1 MLKREKILM
10 IFLMMLSFVSFFTTK
25 AEAAEEKG
33 DIIKQIY
40 LTDSNGNRPTD
51 DTFDKK
57 DTLRVNVI
65 WSVPDNSTVNGD
77 YFAFTLPDIL
87 AVNKDLNF
95 DLTDQSGE
103 IVAKA
108 HLDSQTKRV
117 VVTFNEYVETHSNVR
132 GTMFFNAKFDKDKI
146 DGEGD
151 HHLEFTEDDGTIFND
166 DIHVTDEDDIFDRG
180 DEILRKFGY
189 FDANDPNLIHW
200 VIRVNVKGIDIHDA
214 MLTDEIGEGHSLVR
228 DSLKV
233 SKLKYKV
240 IDGKLEYEDMHDVTS
255 ESNIEIPNDNK
266 FIIYFGDILGGDG
279 YYINYDTRLVGD
291 GNTSNSYTN
300 KASLIGNDEEV
311 VEDSETHKVDDGGGD
326 AKGDTGSLKII
337 KKDSE
342 DEEKLL
348 SGAEFNILDS
358 NEEVVAHLI
367 TNESGE
373 AIVKDLKYGDYQLI
387 ETKAPEGYEIDE
399 TPIDFTISEE
409 KENILLEIK
418 NTKSDIVEPLGNLE
432 LIKVDS
438 KDKEKRLSGAE
449 FDVLDSNKEVVAH
462 VVTDKNGKA
471 IVKELKYGNYQLIET
486 KAPDGYELDKTPV
499 KFSINEKTSVAK
511 LKITNVKKELNQD
524 NKNTENGSGD
534 NKEETIREELPKT
547 NEDSTLSNIL
557 LIVGLVGVSIQSV
570 FILKKFKL

>member
-1 MLKREKILM
+1 M
-10 IFLMMLSFVSFFTTK
+10 
-25 AEAAEEKG
+25 
-33 DIIKQIY
+33 
-40 LTDSNGNRPTD
+40 
-51 DTFDKK
+51 
-57 DTLRVNVI
+57 
-65 WSVPDNSTVNGD
+65 
-77 YFAFTLPDIL
+77 
-87 AVNKDLNF
+87 
-95 DLTDQSGE
+95 
-103 IVAKA
+103 
-108 HLDSQTKRV
+108 
-117 VVTFNEYVETHSNVR
+117 
-132 GTMFFNAKFDKDKI
+132 
-146 DGEGD
+146 
-151 HHLEFTEDDGTIFND
+151 
-166 DIHVTDEDDIFDRG
+166 
-180 DEILRKFGY
+180 
-189 FDANDPNLIHW
+189 
-200 VIRVNVKGIDIHDA
+200 
-214 MLTDEIGEGHSLVR
+214 
-228 DSLKV
+228 
-233 SKLKYKV
+233 
-240 IDGKLEYEDMHDVTS
+240 
-255 ESNIEIPNDNK
+255 
-266 FIIYFGDILGGDG
+266 
-279 YYINYDTRLVGD
+279 
-291 GNTSNSYTN
+291 
-300 KASLIGNDEEV
+300 
-311 VEDSETHKVDDGGGD
+311 
-326 AKGDTGSLKII
+326 
-337 KKDSE
+337 
-342 DEEKLL
+342 
-348 SGAEFNILDS
+348 
-358 NEEVVAHLI
+358 
-367 TNESGE
+367 
-373 AIVKDLKYGDYQLI
+373 I